1 MTINNIT
8 MTSSNTTRI
17 YLPCDLTDDLSMEA
31 IKTVWEHGKDGRDI
45 KTIAAYLV
53 PHVSRTRPTIG
64 YVVEITTNDGQ
75 KITQRIYGSTTSQTA
90 ADILDSFFAAG
101 APGLDAEYRKCY
113 EQQHNEYRNRYRRCA
128 A

>member
-8 MTSSNTTRI
+8 MNSASSTRI
-17 YLPCDLTDDLSMEA
+17 YLPCTLTDDLSLEA
-31 IKTVWEHGKDGRDI
+31 LKAVWEHGKDERDI

-64 YVVEITTNDGQ
+64 YIVEITTNDGQ
-75 KITQRIYGSTTSQTA
+75 KITQRIYSPATAQTA
-90 ADILDSFFAAG
+90 ATALDSFFKAG
-101 APGLDAEYRKCY
+101 APGLDDEYRKCY
-113 EQQHNEYRNRYRRCA
+113 EQQHNAYSKRCA